1 MRTSHRPCSPPN
13 NNSFR
18 ADSPTEDKGG
28 EDSVDRVLYALSF
41 LYKAMQRSYESGG
54 MGTELMADL
63 FKGFFHG
70 QPPCVV
76 CGVWCVRA
84 CV

>member
-1 MRTSHRPCSPPN
+1 LSLTSGAVGLFS
-13 NNSFR
+13 R
-18 ADSPTEDKGG
+18 ADLTEDKGG

-63 FKGFFHG
+63 FKGLCNTHP
-70 QPPCVV
+70 QCLVCVCV
-76 CGVWCVRA
+76 CVRA
-84 CV
+84 CVLTLL